1 MYCKIQYN
9 RHFASKNVKIG
20 QKTSRKTEFR
30 SNMFR
35 SCLSGTVLGPT
46 LGPLSPQWSR
56 SGGPLGPLKASLG
69 ALWRPLGSIS
79 GPWAPFAVS
88 FLHQTFT
95 PQASICIGGGKPA
108 TYYLLLLYPGQA
120 ECAKRLNPP
129 HPAGVLN
136 PYRSLKSH
144 PCRVDSSTPPFF
156 PPPRAPRIARSR
168 GRRCFFFVFFWSLLV
183 RHVWPRLC
191 IPFRTPLGLFWT
203 SFSSHFGFIFGRKL
217 VLETAFRFFNDFLKL
232 LSNTFI
238 FCASQFIKNSVFT

>member
-1 MYCKIQYN
+1 
-9 RHFASKNVKIG
+9 
-20 QKTSRKTEFR
+20 
-30 SNMFR
+30 MFR

-120 ECAKRLNPP
+120 GCAKRLSNII
-129 HPAGVLN
+129 V
-136 PYRSLKSH
+136 
-144 PCRVDSSTPPFF
+144 
-156 PPPRAPRIARSR
+156 
-168 GRRCFFFVFFWSLLV
+168 GRRCSGISLSPQYFDHVGTFFCYRLGEVNRHQNAPLPTTSPPTNALV
-183 RHVWPRLC
+183 
-191 IPFRTPLGLFWT
+191 
-203 SFSSHFGFIFGRKL
+203 
-217 VLETAFRFFNDFLKL
+217 
-232 LSNTFI
+232 
-238 FCASQFIKNSVFT
+238 